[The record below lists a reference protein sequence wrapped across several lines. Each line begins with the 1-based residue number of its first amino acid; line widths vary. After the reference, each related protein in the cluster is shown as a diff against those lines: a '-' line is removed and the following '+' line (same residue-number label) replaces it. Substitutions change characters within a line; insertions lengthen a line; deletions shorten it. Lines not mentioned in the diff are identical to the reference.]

1 VALCVSTKLR
11 RFGLWVCYV
20 LALEF
25 ERIWRGLADKGFD
38 LTKKENRKQQA
49 FVLLPL
55 CASLQ
60 TDRWTSQLWLEQAL
74 LLFLGVKFWDVV
86 IIKNLIPHK
95 KNTTKQKG
103 RRGDQTS
110 LINTVICEGL
120 TIWEFK
126 SKTTLTC
133 TTTRECGFFLT
144 QKPMMARNTCVR

>member
-1 VALCVSTKLR
+1 VVALCVSTKLR

-60 TDRWTSQLWLEQAL
+60 TDR
-74 LLFLGVKFWDVV
+74 
-86 IIKNLIPHK
+86 
-95 KNTTKQKG
+95 
-103 RRGDQTS
+103 
-110 LINTVICEGL
+110 
-120 TIWEFK
+120 
-126 SKTTLTC
+126 
-133 TTTRECGFFLT
+133 
-144 QKPMMARNTCVR
+144 